1 MVSLGTYPEVSLA
14 TAREKRDELR
24 KVIAQGLDP
33 SAKRQEQ
40 KIAQINTLDVVFEDW
55 YKKRSQE
62 WNEAHAS
69 RNRRRYEIHVKPFLG
84 HLPVADITPPIVL
97 ACLERIQIAG
107 TLETAHRVK
116 GVLSGAFDYAAAKG
130 LIQLNP
136 TTPLSKALVTPPKK
150 HYPAPLSEAAV
161 SNLLVQVWDYPGGLV
176 VQTAIRIGCYLFVR
190 PGELRHM
197 KWAEIEGNTWRRRI
211 SKINTELVTPLPPQ
225 VTDLLSILRPVSG
238 KGVFVFPNSRS
249 PKADRPM
256 SAVAVIAA
264 FRRMGIT
271 GDELVGHSWRA
282 TARTICDEVLGFRPD
297 VIEHAMGHQVK
308 DSLGR
313 AYNRTTHF
321 EERVRLAKTWAE
333 WVDEQRKTS
342 KLP

>member
-1 MVSLGTYPEVSLA
+1 MLTDTKIKALKPKEKIQSIRDDRGLFFVITPQGGRGWRFRYRHSGKEKMVSLGTYPEVSLA

-69 RNRRRYEIHVKPFLG
+69 RNRRRYEIHVMPFLG

-130 LIQLNP
+130 LIQSDL
-136 TTPLSKALVTPPKK
+136 
-150 HYPAPLSEAAV
+150 APNE
-161 SNLLVQVWDYPGGLV
+161 
-176 VQTAIRIGCYLFVR
+176 
-190 PGELRHM
+190 
-197 KWAEIEGNTWRRRI
+197 
-211 SKINTELVTPLPPQ
+211 
-225 VTDLLSILRPVSG
+225 
-238 KGVFVFPNSRS
+238 
-249 PKADRPM
+249 
-256 SAVAVIAA
+256 
-264 FRRMGIT
+264 
-271 GDELVGHSWRA
+271 
-282 TARTICDEVLGFRPD
+282 
-297 VIEHAMGHQVK
+297 
-308 DSLGR
+308 
-313 AYNRTTHF
+313 
-321 EERVRLAKTWAE
+321 
-333 WVDEQRKTS
+333 
-342 KLP
+342 